1 MIFSNEAMADGKLTT
16 LPQINRTL
24 TPATYLIR
32 AFCGK
37 TQVAR
42 SKPMPPAVEKRKTTL

>member
-1 MIFSNEAMADGKLTT
+1 MADGKLTT
-16 LPQINRTL
+16 LPQIKRAL
-24 TPATYLIR
+24 TPAMCLIR

-42 SKPMPPAVEKRKTTL
+42 SKPMPPALEKGKTTL